1 MQWTVKSVN
10 MHRLNSFSGLL
21 GSVHWGDSQTGKTGS
36 RDQTQSA
43 NVLISTDEYTSAGS
57 HPEPRGPMPIMDHW
71 NASRPLVSL
80 REIMEEEQALQNNL
94 EKVTRT
100 PTAPADS
107 LDFI

>member
-1 MQWTVKSVN
+1 

-21 GSVHWGDSQTGKTGS
+21 GSKHWGDSQTGKTGS

-43 NVLISTDEYTSAGS
+43 NFLINTDEYTSMGS
-57 HPEPRGPMPIMDHW
+57 HPEACGPMPIMDHW

-80 REIMEEEQALQNNL
+80 REIMEEEQALQNNI

-100 PTAPADS
+100 PTAPADF